1 MANEEQLRDYLR
13 RAANELHETRTLL
26 RDAEDRWHEPVAI
39 VGMQCRYPGGVGSP
53 EELWELVRTGGDAIT
68 GIPSGRGWEHAES
81 AAGGA
86 YRGGFLDDAADF
98 DPGFFGISPR
108 EALAMDPQQRL
119 LLEASWEAVER
130 AGIDPTSL
138 RGSRTGVFVGVIA
151 SDYLSRLPSVP
162 KEVEGHLL
170 TGSLTSVASGRIA
183 YTLGLEGAA
192 VTVDT
197 ACSSSLV
204 ALHLACQAL
213 RAGECDLALA
223 GGATVLATPG
233 AFDEFARQRGLAAD
247 GRCKSFSAGADG
259 TGWSEGVGMLLVER
273 LSDAR
278 RHGHSVLAVV
288 RGSAVNQDGA
298 SNGLTAPNDLAQER
312 VIRQALAGARLSPAD
327 VDAVEAH
334 GTGTVLGD
342 PIEAQAL
349 LATYGQD
356 RPAGRPLHL
365 GSVKSNLGHT
375 QAAAGVAGV
384 IKTVLALRH
393 GLLPRTLHAEEP
405 TPMVDWATGAVEL
418 LTEPVAWPAGERVRR
433 AGVSSFGVSGT
444 NAHVII
450 EEEPA
455 EDRAPAGQEGAA
467 PAPAPVPWVVGARTE
482 AGLRAQAARL
492 RDWALAHPG
501 ARPADVA
508 WSLASGRAVLEH
520 RAVVVGTGT
529 AALAAELGRVADGGG
544 DAPRGAV
551 PRRTGRTAV
560 LFTGQGTR
568 TRGAAREA
576 YEAFPVFAAALDEV
590 CAAFEG
596 VTPFSVREV
605 LLGEPD
611 GPSAPAEDTGVAQP
625 ALFAHEV
632 ALYRLWTA
640 WAPAPDFVAG
650 HSLGEIVAAHVAGAL
665 TLEDAVTL
673 VAARARLMAALPAG
687 GAMLAVGAG
696 EAETAAV
703 LAPLAGVGLAA
714 VNGPASVV
722 VSGTAEAVEQVRA
735 VCAERGWRHTR
746 LPVSHAFHSELMDP
760 VLWKFA
766 AVVDGLRPR
775 RAGIP
780 LVSTVTGA
788 LAAPERLR
796 EPAHWVANLRGT
808 VRFADAVGAL
818 RAAGASEFV
827 ELGPG
832 AVLTPMATACLAAE
846 ETDRTVAVI
855 PTADRGGPTAR
866 SVLTAFGRAF
876 VRGTAVDWAGLTAGT
891 DTDPAA
897 LGRRRVELP
906 TQAFERRRFW
916 LDAGVGVT
924 DAAGLGQGPADHPLL
939 GAVVELADGHGSLF
953 TGLLS
958 LDSHPWL
965 GDHVVLGTVL
975 LPGTAF
981 LELALH
987 AGRRAGCELVEEL
1000 SLEAPLV
1007 LPERGALQ
1015 LQLWLEAPDAG
1026 GRRAVA
1032 IHSRPDTGDAGEPW
1046 TRHAVGTLARA
1057 DGAAPAEPP
1066 ARPPAEEGAVPLD
1079 GFYDWLADAGVA
1091 YGPAF
1096 LGVRAAARH
1105 GEDVYGEIALPE
1117 AVAHDADRF
1126 GIHPALMDA
1135 TQHLLGLAAFA
1146 DRADPGAGP
1155 VSLPFSWR
1163 DVRLFAPGAAAVRA
1177 RLRRTGPETVTLTL
1191 ADAQGRPV
1199 AEIGSLSVRPVSA
1212 EKLRAAATA
1221 RQDPLYAVRWTV
1233 LPHPAQPA
1241 AAPAAG
1247 TWAVVG
1253 DGDLDPAPDASRH
1266 TDLAALARAL
1276 DDGLPAPAVVV
1287 LPWPA
1292 AGGADLPPAQAVHT
1306 AVTRAL
1312 DTVQT
1317 WLADPRLTG
1326 TRLAVVTRGAVS
1338 VGAGDPVRDLAAA
1351 AVGGLVRSAMSENPD
1366 RIVLVD
1372 LDDDPASVSA
1382 LAAATATAAATG
1394 EPQLALRAG
1403 TLYAPRIA
1411 RSATAGSTGSTGAGS
1426 AEATGPA
1433 FDPDGTVLVTGGT
1446 GALGALVA
1454 RHLAEAHGVRRL
1466 LLTSRR
1472 GPAAPGAAEL
1482 AADLTALGVTVEVA
1496 ACDAADRQALAA
1508 LLAAVPAEHPLRA
1521 VVHTAGAVDDGV
1533 IAALTPER
1541 VTPVLRPKVD
1551 AALHLHEL
1559 TRDLDLTAFVLYS
1572 SVAGVIG
1579 SRGQANYAAGNAFL
1593 DALAQHRRAAGL
1605 PGVSLAWG
1613 LWEEESGLM
1622 REDFSTT
1629 DRHRIDRSGVLALS
1643 AEQGLALFD
1652 AALAQDEALL
1662 APVRLDLA
1670 ALRRFDEL
1678 PLILSGL
1685 VPARRRAG
1693 GEEARRLAQRLAGR
1707 PEAEQVQ
1714 LLTDLTRRQAA
1725 VVLGHAGPETVGADR
1740 AFTELGFDSLTALE
1754 MRNRLNT
1761 ATGLRL
1767 PATVLFDYP
1776 SATALARFLR
1786 TELLSLPEYGRA
1798 PAAAPARAV
1807 ADEPIAIV
1815 AMSCRFPGGIASPED
1830 LWRVVADGVDTV
1842 SPLPT
1847 DRGWDLA
1854 GLYDPDPDRSGRFY
1868 TREGAFMRG
1877 IDRFDSELFGI
1888 SPREALAMDP
1898 QQRLLLETSWEAF
1911 ERAGIDP
1918 LSLRGSNTSVFAGLM
1933 YSDYAAGRVQ
1943 DVDDELEAY
1952 IGNGNSFGVA
1962 SGRVA
1967 YTLGLEGAAVTVDSA
1982 CSSSLVSLHWASHA
1996 LRTGECD
2003 LALAGGVTI
2012 MSTPSVFVE
2021 FARQRGLA
2029 PNGRCKSF
2037 AAGADGTAW
2046 GEGIGMLLLER
2057 LSDAR
2062 RNGHPV
2068 LAVVRGSAVNQDG
2081 ASNGLTAPNGPSQQR
2096 VIRQALANARLTTAD
2111 VDAVEAH
2118 GTGTVLGDPIEA
2130 QALLATYGQDR
2141 PEEQPLWLGSV
2152 KSNFGH
2158 TQAAAGVAGVIK
2170 MVMAM
2175 RHGTLPKTLHVDAP
2189 TPHVDWTAG
2198 RVELLAEGRPWPE
2211 LDRPR
2216 RAAVSSFGI
2225 SGTNAHVI
2233 LEQAPS
2239 AEAPAGPSPEAPAG
2253 EPAGVAGVV
2262 PWVLSARTE
2271 GALREQAERLGQW
2284 LTARPDA
2291 GLADAAWSL
2300 AAGRA
2305 TLERRA
2311 VVWGRDGAE
2320 IAAGLR
2326 AVADGTAST
2335 APNAVPG
2342 DAGGPGA
2349 AATGPVFV
2357 FPGQGSQWVGM
2368 AAELLDTSPVF
2379 SAAVEECAGVMDP
2392 LTDWS
2397 LLEVLRDGSGA
2408 LLERVDVVQP
2418 VLFAVMVGLARWW
2431 ESCGV
2436 RPAAVIGHSQGEI
2449 AAAHVA
2455 GLLSLRDAVRVVVL
2469 RAQALRRL
2477 SGTGGGMLSVG
2488 LPAERAADIV
2498 SRDERLSLAAVNG
2511 PSSVVL
2517 SGAVEA
2523 LTAVAERCER
2533 EDVRARWIPVDYAS
2547 HSGHVDPLRDDLRAL
2562 LADVAPLPGRVAMY
2576 STVTGEAVDEPERLA
2591 GPYWYDNLRGT
2602 VRLDAAV
2609 RAALAEGH
2617 TVFLECSPHPGLVV
2631 PLEELIAEAATPGT
2645 VLHTLRRGAGG
2656 PQQLV
2661 AALAAAFA
2669 RGVPVDWAG
2678 LLHRPGVRRADLP
2691 TYAFQGRRYWL
2702 DPDGGTALP
2711 GRAKRSAAPGGD
2723 PVDATLWDTVTTAGA
2738 PGLAALLGVPEDAPL
2753 HEVLP
2758 ALAAWRTRRRADTVA
2773 RSWRYTERWEP
2784 WAGAPAAPGRLTGRW
2799 LVLAPA
2805 DAESRAT
2812 VAGALTA
2819 AGAEVLAPGAGAV
2832 PAGRA
2837 ELAAWLRET
2846 APAGVLLL
2854 PDTGTAPADP
2864 TDALDG
2870 LATLVQALG
2879 DAGLDAPLWCATRG
2893 AASPLGEP
2901 PASTTA
2907 AALWGLGRVAGLEHP
2922 DRWGGLV
2929 DLPGTVDERSCAALA
2944 AVLGAGSAEDE
2955 VAIRPLGTFVRR
2967 LARFPHAEGAPRR
2980 DTPWYPGRTAL
2991 VTGGTGALG
3000 GHVARWLVRGGVEHL
3015 VLAGRR
3021 GEAAPGAADLRE
3033 ELSAAGAEVEIA
3045 ACDVSDREALAAL
3058 LAGLRGRGLRVDTVV
3073 HAAGAEVGGPLD
3085 RMTRASI
3092 AEAVA
3097 AKVGGALALDELLR
3111 EDEAGTFVLFTSGA
3125 GVWGGAGQGAYAA
3138 ANACLDAL
3146 AARRRGEGRAAT
3158 AVAWGR
3164 WAGGG
3169 MSDGE
3174 AVSAALD
3181 RIGVTAM
3188 DPELALEALRQAVE
3202 EDLERVTVADLDW
3215 PRFAVGYT
3223 AARPRPLI
3231 AELVAAA
3238 TPEPAEPEPG
3248 GGARA
3253 PELLRE
3259 RLAGLSADDRNAE
3272 FVTLVR
3278 AEVAAQLG
3286 HADPAEIEPE
3296 RPFRDLG
3303 FDSLAA
3309 VGLRNRLVAATGLEL
3324 PTTLVFDHPTAQALA
3339 DHLGAELFD
3348 DTGRNVSALDELDR
3362 LEAGLAALS
3371 GAADR
3376 DRVADR
3382 LTELAERLRGGQRP
3396 EAEAGRDLHTATDD
3410 EMFDILGE
3418 EFGIS

>member
-26 RDAEDRWHEPVAI
+26 RDAEDRWHEPVAV
-39 VGMQCRYPGGVGSP
+39 VGMQCRYPGGVTSP
-53 EELWELVRTGGDAIT
+53 EELWELLRTGGDAI
-68 GIPSGRGWEHAES
+68 GPIPAGRGWEHAEHT
-81 AAGGA
+81 AGVS
-86 YRGGFLDDAADF
+86 YRGGFLDDAAEF

-130 AGIDPTSL
+130 AGIDPASL

-170 TGSLTSVASGRIA
+170 TGSLVSVASGRIA

-247 GRCKSFSAGADG
+247 GRCKSFAAAADG
-259 TGWSEGVGMLLVER
+259 TGWSEGVGVLLVER

-278 RHGHSVLAVV
+278 RHGHPVLAVV

-312 VIRQALAGARLSPAD
+312 VIRQALANARLTPAD

-349 LATYGQD
+349 LATYGQG
-356 RPAGRPLHL
+356 RSPERPLRL
-365 GSVKSNLGHT
+365 GSVKSNLGHA

-405 TPMVDWATGAVEL
+405 TPHVDWASGHVAL

-444 NAHVII
+444 NVHVIL
-450 EEEPA
+450 EEAPA
-455 EDRAPAGQEGAA
+455 EDEPPAALQSVT
-467 PAPAPVPWVVGARTE
+467 PVPWVVCART
-482 AGLRAQAARL
+482 ASGLRAQAARL
-492 RDWALAHPG
+492 RAWALAHPG
-501 ARPADVA
+501 ARPAEVA
-508 WSLASGRAVLEH
+508 WSLATGRAVLDH
-520 RAVVVGTGT
+520 RAVLVGSELADFTTELG
-529 AALAAELGRVADGGG
+529 ALADGAAEA
-544 DAPRGAV
+544 GA

-568 TRGAAREA
+568 TRGIARAAYR
-576 YEAFPVFAAALDEV
+576 AFPVFAAALDEV

-596 VTPFSVREV
+596 VTPFDVREV
-605 LLGEPD
+605 LLGEPA
-611 GPSAPAEDTGVAQP
+611 GPQAEHEGAEDTGLAQP
-625 ALFAHEV
+625 ALFAYEV

-640 WAPAPDFVAG
+640 WAPAPDHVAG

-665 TLEDAVTL
+665 TLDDAVAL
-673 VAARARLMAALPAG
+673 VAARARLMSALPPG

-696 EAETAAV
+696 EAEAAAV
-703 LAPLAGVGLAA
+703 LAPLTGVGLAA

-735 VCAERGWRHTR
+735 VCAQRGWRHRR

-760 VLWKFA
+760 VLEKFA
-766 AVVDGLRPR
+766 TVVNGLRPR
-775 RAGIP
+775 RPRIP
-780 LVSTVTGA
+780 LASTVTGTV
-788 LAAPERLR
+788 LAPERLGD
-796 EPAHWVANLRGT
+796 PAHWIANLRDT

-818 RAAGASEFV
+818 RAAGVTEFV

-832 AVLTPMATACLAAE
+832 AVLTPMATECLAAE
-846 ETDRTVAVI
+846 EAERTVAVI
-855 PTADRGGPTAR
+855 PTADREGPTAR
-866 SVLTAFGRAF
+866 GFLTALGRAF
-876 VRGTAVDWAGLTAGT
+876 VRGTAVDWAGLTASALTTGAAVPGAA
-891 DTDPAA
+891 TDPAA
-897 LGRRRVELP
+897 LARHRVDLP

-916 LDAGVGVT
+916 LDAGVGAT
-924 DAAGLGQGPADHPLL
+924 DATGLGQRPAEHPLL

-1007 LPERGALQ
+1007 LPERGARQ
-1015 LQLWLEAPDAG
+1015 LQLWLEAPDG
-1026 GRRAVA
+1026 DGRRAVA
-1032 IHSRPDTGDAGEPW
+1032 IHSRPDTGDPAEPW

-1057 DGAAPAEPP
+1057 EAASAPASAPADDLP
-1066 ARPPAEEGAVPLD
+1066 ARPPADATAVPLD
-1079 GFYDWLADAGVA
+1079 GFYDWLADTGVA

-1105 GEDVYGEIALPE
+1105 GAEVYGEIALPE

-1126 GIHPALMDA
+1126 AVHPALMDA
-1135 TQHLLGLAAFA
+1135 TQHLLGIAAFA
-1146 DRADPGAGP
+1146 DRTDPGDGP

-1163 DVRLFAPGAAAVRA
+1163 DVRLFAPGVAAARA
-1177 RLRRTGPETVTLTL
+1177 RLRRTGPESVALTL
-1191 ADAQGRPV
+1191 ADAHGRPV
-1199 AEIGSLSVRPVSA
+1199 AEVGSLSVRPVSPD
-1212 EKLRAAATA
+1212 KLRAAATA
-1221 RQDPLYAVRWTV
+1221 PQDPLYAVRWTA

-1241 AAPAAG
+1241 APGA
-1247 TWAVVG
+1247 WAVLG
-1253 DGDLDPAPDASRH
+1253 DGGLAPVPDATRH
-1266 TDLAALARAL
+1266 SDLAALARAL

-1287 LPWPA
+1287 LPWPTA
-1292 AGGADLPPAQAVHT
+1292 ETPGLPAPEAVHA
-1306 AVTRAL
+1306 AVARAL

-1317 WLADPRLTG
+1317 WLADPRLAA

-1338 VGAGDPVRDLAAA
+1338 VGDDDPVRDLAAA

-1372 LDDDPASVSA
+1372 LDDDPASVPA
-1382 LAAATATAAATG
+1382 LAAATATAADTG
-1394 EPQLALRAG
+1394 EPQLAVRAG

-1411 RSATAGSTGSTGAGS
+1411 RSTPGDAAR
-1426 AEATGPA
+1426 PA

-1446 GALGALVA
+1446 GALGALAA
-1454 RHLAEAHGVRRL
+1454 RHLVTAHGVRRL

-1482 AADLTALGVTVEVA
+1482 AAELTALGATVELA
-1496 ACDAADRQALAA
+1496 ACDVADRAALAA
-1508 LLAAVPAEHPLRA
+1508 LLAAVPAAHPLRA

-1541 VTPVLRPKVD
+1541 CGPVLRPKVD
-1551 AALHLHEL
+1551 AAVHLHEL
-1559 TRDLDLTAFVLYS
+1559 THGLDLTAFVLYS

-1622 REDFSTT
+1622 REDFSAT
-1629 DRHRIDRSGVLALS
+1629 DRHRIDRSGVLPLS
-1643 AEQGLALFD
+1643 AAQGLALFD
-1652 AALAQDEALL
+1652 AALGRPEALL
-1662 APVRLDLA
+1662 APVRLDLT

-1678 PLILSGL
+1678 PVILSAL

-1725 VVLGHAGPETVGADR
+1725 VVLGHSGPETVGADR

-1767 PATVLFDYP
+1767 PATVLFDHP
-1776 SATALARFLR
+1776 SATALARYLR
-1786 TELLSLPEYGRA
+1786 TELLALPEYGRA
-1798 PAAAPARAV
+1798 PAAAPARV
-1807 ADEPIAIV
+1807 TDEPIAVV

-1830 LWRVVADGVDTV
+1830 LWRCVADGVDTV
-1842 SPLPT
+1842 SALPT

-1854 GLYDPDPDRSGRFY
+1854 ELYDPDPDRSGRCY
-1868 TREGAFMRG
+1868 TRQGAFMRG

-1982 CSSSLVSLHWASHA
+1982 CSSSLVALHWASHA

-2029 PNGRCKSF
+2029 PDGRCKSF

-2062 RNGHPV
+2062 RLGHPV

-2096 VIRQALANARLTTAD
+2096 VIRQALANARLTPAD

-2141 PEEQPLWLGSV
+2141 PAERPLWLGSV
-2152 KSNFGH
+2152 KSNVGH

-2175 RHGTLPKTLHVDAP
+2175 RHGVLPKTLHVDAP

-2198 RVELLAEGRPWPE
+2198 RVELLAEGRPWPALE
-2211 LDRPR
+2211 RPR

-2233 LEQAPS
+2233 LEQAPD
-2239 AEAPAGPSPEAPAG
+2239 AAAAGPVAEG
-2253 EPAGVAGVV
+2253 PAGVAGVV

-2271 GALREQAERLGQW
+2271 GALRDQAGRLGQW
-2284 LTARPDA
+2284 LTGRPA
-2291 GLADAAWSL
+2291 AELSEGELAEGGLADGEIADAAWSL

-2305 TLERRA
+2305 ALERRA

-2320 IAAGLR
+2320 LAAGLR

-2335 APNAVPG
+2335 APNAVAG

-2349 AATGPVFV
+2349 TVTGPVFV
-2357 FPGQGSQWVGM
+2357 FPGQGSQWAGM
-2368 AAELLDTSPVF
+2368 AAELLAASPVF
-2379 SAAVEECAGVMDP
+2379 AAAVEECAAVMDP

-2397 LLEVLRDGSGA
+2397 LLDVLRDGSGA
-2408 LLERVDVVQP
+2408 LLERVDVVQAA
-2418 VLFAVMVGLARWW
+2418 LFAVMVGLARWW

-2436 RPAAVIGHSQGEI
+2436 RPSAVIGHSQGEI

-2455 GLLSLRDAVRVVVL
+2455 GLLSLEDAARVVVL
-2469 RAQALRRL
+2469 RSRALRKV
-2477 SGTGGGMLSVG
+2477 SGGGMLSVG
-2488 LPAERAADIV
+2488 V
-2498 SRDERLSLAAVNG
+2498 
-2511 PSSVVL
+2511 
-2517 SGAVEA
+2517 GA
-2523 LTAVAERCER
+2523 
-2533 EDVRARWIPVDYAS
+2533 
-2547 HSGHVDPLRDDLRAL
+2547 
-2562 LADVAPLPGRVAMY
+2562 
-2576 STVTGEAVDEPERLA
+2576 
-2591 GPYWYDNLRGT
+2591 
-2602 VRLDAAV
+2602 
-2609 RAALAEGH
+2609 
-2617 TVFLECSPHPGLVV
+2617 
-2631 PLEELIAEAATPGT
+2631 
-2645 VLHTLRRGAGG
+2645 
-2656 PQQLV
+2656 
-2661 AALAAAFA
+2661 
-2669 RGVPVDWAG
+2669 
-2678 LLHRPGVRRADLP
+2678 
-2691 TYAFQGRRYWL
+2691 
-2702 DPDGGTALP
+2702 
-2711 GRAKRSAAPGGD
+2711 
-2723 PVDATLWDTVTTAGA
+2723 
-2738 PGLAALLGVPEDAPL
+2738 
-2753 HEVLP
+2753 
-2758 ALAAWRTRRRADTVA
+2758 
-2773 RSWRYTERWEP
+2773 
-2784 WAGAPAAPGRLTGRW
+2784 
-2799 LVLAPA
+2799 
-2805 DAESRAT
+2805 
-2812 VAGALTA
+2812 
-2819 AGAEVLAPGAGAV
+2819 
-2832 PAGRA
+2832 
-2837 ELAAWLRET
+2837 
-2846 APAGVLLL
+2846 
-2854 PDTGTAPADP
+2854 
-2864 TDALDG
+2864 
-2870 LATLVQALG
+2870 
-2879 DAGLDAPLWCATRG
+2879 
-2893 AASPLGEP
+2893 
-2901 PASTTA
+2901 
-2907 AALWGLGRVAGLEHP
+2907 
-2922 DRWGGLV
+2922 
-2929 DLPGTVDERSCAALA
+2929 
-2944 AVLGAGSAEDE
+2944 
-2955 VAIRPLGTFVRR
+2955 
-2967 LARFPHAEGAPRR
+2967 
-2980 DTPWYPGRTAL
+2980 
-2991 VTGGTGALG
+2991 
-3000 GHVARWLVRGGVEHL
+3000 
-3015 VLAGRR
+3015 
-3021 GEAAPGAADLRE
+3021 
-3033 ELSAAGAEVEIA
+3033 
-3045 ACDVSDREALAAL
+3045 
-3058 LAGLRGRGLRVDTVV
+3058 
-3073 HAAGAEVGGPLD
+3073 
-3085 RMTRASI
+3085 
-3092 AEAVA
+3092 
-3097 AKVGGALALDELLR
+3097 
-3111 EDEAGTFVLFTSGA
+3111 
-3125 GVWGGAGQGAYAA
+3125 
-3138 ANACLDAL
+3138 
-3146 AARRRGEGRAAT
+3146 
-3158 AVAWGR
+3158 
-3164 WAGGG
+3164 
-3169 MSDGE
+3169 
-3174 AVSAALD
+3174 
-3181 RIGVTAM
+3181 
-3188 DPELALEALRQAVE
+3188 
-3202 EDLERVTVADLDW
+3202 
-3215 PRFAVGYT
+3215 
-3223 AARPRPLI
+3223 
-3231 AELVAAA
+3231 
-3238 TPEPAEPEPG
+3238 
-3248 GGARA
+3248 
-3253 PELLRE
+3253 
-3259 RLAGLSADDRNAE
+3259 
-3272 FVTLVR
+3272 
-3278 AEVAAQLG
+3278 
-3286 HADPAEIEPE
+3286 
-3296 RPFRDLG
+3296 
-3303 FDSLAA
+3303 
-3309 VGLRNRLVAATGLEL
+3309 
-3324 PTTLVFDHPTAQALA
+3324 
-3339 DHLGAELFD
+3339 
-3348 DTGRNVSALDELDR
+3348 
-3362 LEAGLAALS
+3362 
-3371 GAADR
+3371 
-3376 DRVADR
+3376 
-3382 LTELAERLRGGQRP
+3382 
-3396 EAEAGRDLHTATDD
+3396 
-3410 EMFDILGE
+3410 
-3418 EFGIS
+3418 

>member
-13 RAANELHETRTLL
+13 RAANELRETRTLL

-68 GIPSGRGWEHAES
+68 GLPSGRGWEHAES
-81 AAGGA
+81 AAGTS

-233 AFDEFARQRGLAAD
+233 AFDEFSRQRGLAAD
-247 GRCKSFSAGADG
+247 GRCKSFSAAADG

-312 VIRQALAGARLSPAD
+312 VIRQALASARLTPAD

-349 LATYGQD
+349 LATYGRD
-356 RPAGRPLHL
+356 RPDGRPLRL

-405 TPMVDWATGAVEL
+405 TPMVDWASGSVAL
-418 LTEPVAWPAGERVRR
+418 LTEPAAWSAGERVRR

-455 EDRAPAGQEGAA
+455 EDRAPDTGPADPAPPAAA
-467 PAPAPVPWVVGARTE
+467 PSPAPVPWVVSARTE

-492 RDWALAHPG
+492 RDWALAHPD

-520 RAVVVGTGT
+520 RAVLVGNEP
-529 AALAAELGRVADGGG
+529 AALAGELGRVADGGA
-544 DAPRGAV
+544 DAPQGAA

-568 TRGAAREA
+568 TRGIAREA
-576 YEAFPVFAAALDEV
+576 YAAFPVFAAALDEV

-611 GPSAPAEDTGVAQP
+611 GASTEDTGIAQP
-625 ALFAHEV
+625 ALFAYEV

-640 WAPAPDFVAG
+640 WAPAPDHVAG

-696 EAETAAV
+696 EAEAAAL
-703 LAPLAGVGLAA
+703 LAPFAGVGLAA

-722 VSGTAEAVEQVRA
+722 VSGTAEAIEQVRA
-735 VCAERGWRHTR
+735 ACAERRWRHTR
-746 LPVSHAFHSELMDP
+746 LPVSHAFHSALMDP
-760 VLWKFA
+760 VLEKFA
-766 AVVDGLRPR
+766 SVVDGLRPR

-780 LVSTVTGA
+780 LASTVTGA
-788 LAAPERLR
+788 IATPERLR
-796 EPAHWVANLRGT
+796 DPAHWIANLRGT

-818 RAAGASEFV
+818 RAAGATEFV

-832 AVLTPMATACLAAE
+832 AVLTPMVTECLAAE
-846 ETDRTVAVI
+846 EADRTIAVI
-855 PTADRGGPTAR
+855 PTADREGPTAR
-866 SVLTAFGRAF
+866 GILTALGRAF
-876 VRGTAVDWAGLTAGT
+876 VRGTAVDWAALTAGT
-891 DTDPAA
+891 VTDPAA

-916 LDAGVGVT
+916 LDAGIGVT
-924 DAAGLGQGPADHPLL
+924 DATGLGQGPADHPLL
-939 GAVVELADGHGSLF
+939 GAMVELADGHGSLF

-1015 LQLWLEAPDAG
+1015 LQLWLEAPDGG

-1032 IHSRPDTGDAGEPW
+1032 IHSRPDTGDAAEPW

-1057 DGAAPAEPP
+1057 DGTAPAESPT
-1066 ARPPAEEGAVPLD
+1066 RPPAEEAAVPLD

-1096 LGVRAAARH
+1096 LGVRAATRH

-1135 TQHLLGLAAFA
+1135 TQHLLGIAAFA

-1163 DVRLFAPGAAAVRA
+1163 DVRLFAPGAAAARA
-1177 RLRRTGPETVTLTL
+1177 RLRRTGPEAVTLTL
-1191 ADAQGRPV
+1191 ADAHGRPI
-1199 AEIGSLSVRPVSA
+1199 AEVGSLAVRPVSA

-1221 RQDPLYAVRWTV
+1221 RQDPLYAVRWTA

-1241 AAPAAG
+1241 APTPG

-1253 DGDLDPAPDASRH
+1253 DGDLAPGPDASRH

-1292 AGGADLPPAQAVHT
+1292 AGAPGLPPAQAVHA

-1312 DTVQT
+1312 GTVQT

-1338 VGAGDPVRDLAAA
+1338 VGADDPVRDLAAA

-1382 LAAATATAAATG
+1382 LAAATATAAETG

-1403 TLYAPRIA
+1403 VLYAPRIA
-1411 RSATAGSTGSTGAGS
+1411 RSAP
-1426 AEATGPA
+1426 AEATRPA

-1454 RHLAEAHGVRRL
+1454 RHLVAVHGVRRI

-1472 GPAAPGAAEL
+1472 GPSAPGAADL
-1482 AADLTALGVTVEVA
+1482 AADLAALGAAVEVA
-1496 ACDAADRQALAA
+1496 ACDVADRAALEA

-1541 VTPVLRPKVD
+1541 IGPVLRPKVD
-1551 AALHLHEL
+1551 AAVHLHEL

-1593 DALAQHRRAAGL
+1593 DALAQHRRAVGL

-1622 REDFSTT
+1622 REDFTAT

-1678 PLILSGL
+1678 PVILGGL

-1725 VVLGHAGPETVGADR
+1725 VVLGHSGPETVGADR

-1798 PAAAPARAV
+1798 PAAVPARAV
-1807 ADEPIAIV
+1807 DEPIAIV

-1830 LWRVVADGVDTV
+1830 LWRCVADGVDTV

-2068 LAVVRGSAVNQDG
+2068 LAIVRGSAVNQDG

-2096 VIRQALANARLTTAD
+2096 VIRQALANARLSTAD

-2141 PEEQPLWLGSV
+2141 PEDRPLWLGSV

-2170 MVMAM
+2170 MVMAL
-2175 RHGTLPKTLHVDAP
+2175 RHGLLPKTLHVDAP

-2198 RVELLAEGRPWPE
+2198 RVEVLAEGRPWPE

-2233 LEQAPS
+2233 LEQAPA
-2239 AEAPAGPSPEAPAG
+2239 AEAPAGPSAE

-2271 GALREQAERLGQW
+2271 GALRDQAERLGQW
-2284 LTARPDA
+2284 LTSHPDA
-2291 GLADAAWSL
+2291 RLADAAWSL

-2326 AVADGTAST
+2326 AVADGRAST

-2357 FPGQGSQWVGM
+2357 FPGQGSQWAGM
-2368 AAELLDTSPVF
+2368 AVELLDASPVF
-2379 SAAVEECAGVMDP
+2379 AAAVEECAGVMDP

-2455 GLLSLRDAVRVVVL
+2455 GLLSLEDAVRLVVS
-2469 RAQALRRL
+2469 RSRALR
-2477 SGTGGGMLSVG
+2477 GVTGGGMLSVG
-2488 LPAERAADIV
+2488 VDAERAAELVAEDG
-2498 SRDERLSLAAVNG
+2498 RLSLAAVNG

-2517 SGAVEA
+2517 SGEIEA
-2523 LTAVAERCER
+2523 LTAVVERCER
-2533 EDVRARWIPVDYAS
+2533 EEVRARWIPVDYAS
-2547 HSGHVDPLRDDLRAL
+2547 HSAYMDAVRDEVVELSAGVRPLA
-2562 LADVAPLPGRVAMY
+2562 GRVPMY
-2576 STVTGEAVDEPERLA
+2576 STVTGEAVDSPDRLA
-2591 GPYWYDNLRGT
+2591 GSYWFDNLRGT

-2617 TVFLECSPHPGLVV
+2617 TLFVECSPHPGLVV
-2631 PLEELIAEAATPGT
+2631 PLEDLVAEAAAPGT
-2645 VLHTLRRGAGG
+2645 VLHTLRRDAGG
-2656 PQQLV
+2656 PHQLV

-2678 LLHRPGVRRADLP
+2678 LLHRPGVRRVDLP

-2711 GRAKRSAAPGGD
+2711 GRAKRSAAPGTD
-2723 PVDATLWDTVTTAGA
+2723 PVDGALWDTVTTSDA
-2738 PGLAALLGVPEDAPL
+2738 PGLAALLDVREDAPL

-2758 ALAAWRTRRRADTVA
+2758 ALAVWRTRRRADTVV

-2784 WAGAPAAPGRLTGRW
+2784 WTDAPAAPGRLTGRW

-2805 DAESRAT
+2805 DPDLRAT
-2812 VAGALTA
+2812 AADALTA
-2819 AGAEVLAPGAGAV
+2819 AGAEALAPEPGRV
-2832 PAGRA
+2832 PAERA
-2837 ELAAWLRET
+2837 DLAAWLRET

-2854 PDTGTAPADP
+2854 PDPGPAQADP
-2864 TDALDG
+2864 TPALYG

-2901 PASTTA
+2901 PASATA

-2929 DLPGTVDERSCAALA
+2929 DLPEVVDERSAATLA
-2944 AVLGAGSAEDE
+2944 AVLGAGTAEDE
-2955 VAIRPLGTFVRR
+2955 IAIRPLGTFVRR

-2980 DTPWYPGRTAL
+2980 DTPWQAGRTAL

-3000 GHVARWLVRGGVEHL
+3000 GHVARWLVRTGAEHL
-3015 VLAGRR
+3015 VLVGRR
-3021 GEAAPGAADLRE
+3021 GETAPGAAELRE
-3033 ELSAAGAEVEIA
+3033 ELTAAGAEVEIA
-3045 ACDVSDREALAAL
+3045 ACDVSDREAVADLLAA
-3058 LAGLRGRGLRVDTVV
+3058 LRGRGLRLDTVV

-3085 RMTRASI
+3085 RMTRESV

-3111 EDEAGTFVLFTSGA
+3111 ADEPATFVLFTSGA

-3138 ANACLDAL
+3138 ANAYLDAL

-3169 MSDGE
+3169 MSDAE

-3181 RIGVTAM
+3181 RVGVAAM
-3188 DPELALEALRQAVE
+3188 DPALALEALRQAVE
-3202 EDLERVTVADLDW
+3202 EDLERVTVAALDW

-3231 AELVAAA
+3231 AELAAA
-3238 TPEPAEPEPG
+3238 ETPASAEPEPG
-3248 GGARA
+3248 AGARA

-3259 RLAGLSADDRNAE
+3259 RLARLSADDRHGE
-3272 FVTLVR
+3272 FVALVC

-3286 HADPAEIEPE
+3286 HTDPAEIEPE

-3309 VGLRNRLVAATGLEL
+3309 VGLRNRLVAATGLDL

-3339 DHLGAELFD
+3339 GHLGAELFD
-3348 DTGRNVSALDELDR
+3348 DTARNVSALDELDR

-3382 LTELAERLRGGQRP
+3382 LTELADRLRGGERP
-3396 EAEAGRDLHTATDD
+3396 PADAGRDLRTATDA

>member
-1 MANEEQLRDYLR
+1 MA
-13 RAANELHETRTLL
+13 
-26 RDAEDRWHEPVAI
+26 
-39 VGMQCRYPGGVGSP
+39 
-53 EELWELVRTGGDAIT
+53 
-68 GIPSGRGWEHAES
+68 
-81 AAGGA
+81 
-86 YRGGFLDDAADF
+86 
-98 DPGFFGISPR
+98 
-108 EALAMDPQQRL
+108 
-119 LLEASWEAVER
+119 
-130 AGIDPTSL
+130 
-138 RGSRTGVFVGVIA
+138 
-151 SDYLSRLPSVP
+151 
-162 KEVEGHLL
+162 
-170 TGSLTSVASGRIA
+170 
-183 YTLGLEGAA
+183 
-192 VTVDT
+192 
-197 ACSSSLV
+197 
-204 ALHLACQAL
+204 
-213 RAGECDLALA
+213 
-223 GGATVLATPG
+223 
-233 AFDEFARQRGLAAD
+233 
-247 GRCKSFSAGADG
+247 G
-259 TGWSEGVGMLLVER
+259 TG
-273 LSDAR
+273 A
-278 RHGHSVLAVV
+278 
-288 RGSAVNQDGA
+288 
-298 SNGLTAPNDLAQER
+298 
-312 VIRQALAGARLSPAD
+312 
-327 VDAVEAH
+327 
-334 GTGTVLGD
+334 
-342 PIEAQAL
+342 
-349 LATYGQD
+349 
-356 RPAGRPLHL
+356 
-365 GSVKSNLGHT
+365 
-375 QAAAGVAGV
+375 
-384 IKTVLALRH
+384 
-393 GLLPRTLHAEEP
+393 
-405 TPMVDWATGAVEL
+405 
-418 LTEPVAWPAGERVRR
+418 
-433 AGVSSFGVSGT
+433 
-444 NAHVII
+444 
-450 EEEPA
+450 
-455 EDRAPAGQEGAA
+455 
-467 PAPAPVPWVVGARTE
+467 
-482 AGLRAQAARL
+482 
-492 RDWALAHPG
+492 
-501 ARPADVA
+501 
-508 WSLASGRAVLEH
+508 
-520 RAVVVGTGT
+520 
-529 AALAAELGRVADGGG
+529 
-544 DAPRGAV
+544 
-551 PRRTGRTAV
+551 
-560 LFTGQGTR
+560 
-568 TRGAAREA
+568 
-576 YEAFPVFAAALDEV
+576 
-590 CAAFEG
+590 
-596 VTPFSVREV
+596 
-605 LLGEPD
+605 
-611 GPSAPAEDTGVAQP
+611 SAPAE
-625 ALFAHEV
+625 
-632 ALYRLWTA
+632 
-640 WAPAPDFVAG
+640 
-650 HSLGEIVAAHVAGAL
+650 S
-665 TLEDAVTL
+665 
-673 VAARARLMAALPAG
+673 
-687 GAMLAVGAG
+687 
-696 EAETAAV
+696 
-703 LAPLAGVGLAA
+703 
-714 VNGPASVV
+714 
-722 VSGTAEAVEQVRA
+722 
-735 VCAERGWRHTR
+735 
-746 LPVSHAFHSELMDP
+746 PV
-760 VLWKFA
+760 
-766 AVVDGLRPR
+766 
-775 RAGIP
+775 
-780 LVSTVTGA
+780 
-788 LAAPERLR
+788 
-796 EPAHWVANLRGT
+796 
-808 VRFADAVGAL
+808 
-818 RAAGASEFV
+818 
-827 ELGPG
+827 
-832 AVLTPMATACLAAE
+832 
-846 ETDRTVAVI
+846 
-855 PTADRGGPTAR
+855 
-866 SVLTAFGRAF
+866 
-876 VRGTAVDWAGLTAGT
+876 
-891 DTDPAA
+891 
-897 LGRRRVELP
+897 
-906 TQAFERRRFW
+906 
-916 LDAGVGVT
+916 
-924 DAAGLGQGPADHPLL
+924 
-939 GAVVELADGHGSLF
+939 
-953 TGLLS
+953 
-958 LDSHPWL
+958 
-965 GDHVVLGTVL
+965 
-975 LPGTAF
+975 
-981 LELALH
+981 
-987 AGRRAGCELVEEL
+987 
-1000 SLEAPLV
+1000 
-1007 LPERGALQ
+1007 
-1015 LQLWLEAPDAG
+1015 
-1026 GRRAVA
+1026 
-1032 IHSRPDTGDAGEPW
+1032 
-1046 TRHAVGTLARA
+1046 
-1057 DGAAPAEPP
+1057 
-1066 ARPPAEEGAVPLD
+1066 RPPADEGAVPLD

-1096 LGVRAAARH
+1096 LGVRAATRH

-1126 GIHPALMDA
+1126 GVHPALMDA
-1135 TQHLLGLAAFA
+1135 TQHLLGIAAFA

-1177 RLRRTGPETVTLTL
+1177 RLRRTGPEAVTLTL
-1191 ADAQGRPV
+1191 ADTQGRPV
-1199 AEIGSLSVRPVSA
+1199 AEVGSLSVRPVSA

-1221 RQDPLYAVRWTV
+1221 RQDPLYAVRWTA

-1241 AAPAAG
+1241 APAAG
-1247 TWAVVG
+1247 SWAVVG
-1253 DGDLDPAPDASRH
+1253 DGDLAPGPEASRH

-1276 DDGLPAPAVVV
+1276 DGGLPTPALVV
-1287 LPWPA
+1287 LSWPA
-1292 AGGADLPPAQAVHT
+1292 AGTPGPPPAEAVHA

-1312 DTVQT
+1312 ETVQT
-1317 WLADPRLTG
+1317 WLAEPRLTG
-1326 TRLAVVTRGAVS
+1326 TRLAVVTRRAVS
-1338 VGAGDPVRDLAAA
+1338 VGADDPVRDLAAA

-1372 LDDDPASVSA
+1372 LDDDPASASA

-1403 TLYAPRIA
+1403 ALYAPRII
-1411 RSATAGSTGSTGAGS
+1411 RSGP
-1426 AEATGPA
+1426 AEAARPA

-1454 RHLAEAHGVRRL
+1454 RHLAAVHGVRRL

-1472 GPAAPGAAEL
+1472 GPSAPGAAEL
-1482 AADLTALGVTVEVA
+1482 VADLAALGAEVEVA
-1496 ACDAADRQALAA
+1496 ACDVADRQALAA

-1541 VTPVLRPKVD
+1541 VGPVLRPKVD
-1551 AALHLHEL
+1551 AVLHLHEL

-1593 DALAQHRRAAGL
+1593 DAFAQYRRAAGL

-1622 REDFSTT
+1622 REDFTAT

-1678 PLILSGL
+1678 PVILGAL

-1693 GEEARRLAQRLAGR
+1693 GEEARRLVQRLAGR

-1725 VVLGHAGPETVGADR
+1725 VVLGHSGPETVGADR

-1786 TELLSLPEYGRA
+1786 TELLSLPGFGRA
-1798 PAAAPARAV
+1798 PAAVPARV
-1807 ADEPIAIV
+1807 TDEPIAIV
-1815 AMSCRFPGGIASPED
+1815 AMSCRFPGDIASPEE
-1830 LWRVVADGVDTV
+1830 LWRCVADGVDTV

-2068 LAVVRGSAVNQDG
+2068 LAIVRGSAVNQDG

-2096 VIRQALANARLTTAD
+2096 VIRQALANARLSTAD
-2111 VDAVEAH
+2111 VDVVEAH
-2118 GTGTVLGDPIEA
+2118 GTGTTLGDPIEA

-2141 PEEQPLWLGSV
+2141 PEDRPLWLGSV

-2170 MVMAM
+2170 MVMAL
-2175 RHGTLPKTLHVDAP
+2175 RHGLLPKTLHVDAP

-2233 LEQAPS
+2233 LEQAPA
-2239 AEAPAGPSPEAPAG
+2239 AEAPAGPAAEA
-2253 EPAGVAGVV
+2253 PAGVAGVV

-2271 GALREQAERLGQW
+2271 GALRDQADRLGQW

-2326 AVADGTAST
+2326 AVTDGTAST
-2335 APNAVPG
+2335 APNALPG

-2357 FPGQGSQWVGM
+2357 FPGQGSQWAGM
-2368 AAELLDTSPVF
+2368 AVELLDASPVF
-2379 SAAVEECAGVMDP
+2379 AAAVEECAGVMDP

-2408 LLERVDVVQP
+2408 LLDRVDVVQP

-2455 GLLSLRDAVRVVVL
+2455 GLLSLEDAIRVVVR
-2469 RAQALRRL
+2469 RAQALRRV

-2488 LPAERAADIV
+2488 VSADSAAELLAD
-2498 SRDERLSLAAVNG
+2498 DERLSLAAVNG

-2523 LTAVAERCER
+2523 LAAVAERCER

-2547 HSGHVDPLRDDLRAL
+2547 HSAHMDALHDDLRAL
-2562 LADVAPLPGRVAMY
+2562 QADLAPLPGRVPMY
-2576 STVTGEAVDEPERLA
+2576 STLTGEAVDSPDRLA
-2591 GPYWYDNLRGT
+2591 GSYWFDNLRGT
-2602 VRLDAAV
+2602 VRLDKAV
-2609 RAALAEGH
+2609 RTALGEGH

-2631 PLEELIAEAATPGT
+2631 PLEDLIAAAAAPGT

-2656 PQQLV
+2656 PEQLV
-2661 AALAAAFA
+2661 TALAAAFG

-2678 LLHRPGVRRADLP
+2678 LLHRRGVRRVDLP

-2711 GRAKRSAAPGGD
+2711 GRAKRSAAPSGD
-2723 PVDATLWDTVTTAGA
+2723 PVDGTLWDAVTASDA
-2738 PGLAALLGVPEDAPL
+2738 AGLAALLDVREDAPL

-2758 ALAAWRTRRRADTVA
+2758 ALAGWRTRRRADTAV

-2784 WAGAPAAPGRLTGRW
+2784 WTDAPAVPGRLTGRW

-2805 DAESRAT
+2805 DTEPRAT
-2812 VAGALTA
+2812 VADALTA
-2819 AGAEVLAPGAGAV
+2819 AGAEVLAPGAGEV
-2832 PAGRA
+2832 PTDRA

-2854 PDTGTAPADP
+2854 PDPGPERADP
-2864 TDALDG
+2864 TLALYG
-2870 LATLVQALG
+2870 LAVLVQSLG

-2893 AASPLGEP
+2893 AASPLGEA
-2901 PASTTA
+2901 PADLTA

-2929 DLPGTVDERSCAALA
+2929 DLPEAVDERSAAILS
-2944 AVLGAGSAEDE
+2944 AVLGARSVEDE
-2955 VAIRPLGTFVRR
+2955 IAIRPLGTFVRR

-2980 DTPWYPGRTAL
+2980 DTPWQAGRTAL

-3000 GHVARWLVRGGVEHL
+3000 GHVARWLVRAGAEHL

-3021 GEAAPGAADLRE
+3021 GEAAPGAAELRE
-3033 ELSAAGAEVEIA
+3033 
-3045 ACDVSDREALAAL
+3045 
-3058 LAGLRGRGLRVDTVV
+3058 
-3073 HAAGAEVGGPLD
+3073 
-3085 RMTRASI
+3085 
-3092 AEAVA
+3092 
-3097 AKVGGALALDELLR
+3097 
-3111 EDEAGTFVLFTSGA
+3111 
-3125 GVWGGAGQGAYAA
+3125 
-3138 ANACLDAL
+3138 
-3146 AARRRGEGRAAT
+3146 
-3158 AVAWGR
+3158 
-3164 WAGGG
+3164 
-3169 MSDGE
+3169 
-3174 AVSAALD
+3174 
-3181 RIGVTAM
+3181 
-3188 DPELALEALRQAVE
+3188 
-3202 EDLERVTVADLDW
+3202 
-3215 PRFAVGYT
+3215 
-3223 AARPRPLI
+3223 
-3231 AELVAAA
+3231 
-3238 TPEPAEPEPG
+3238 
-3248 GGARA
+3248 
-3253 PELLRE
+3253 
-3259 RLAGLSADDRNAE
+3259 
-3272 FVTLVR
+3272 
-3278 AEVAAQLG
+3278 
-3286 HADPAEIEPE
+3286 
-3296 RPFRDLG
+3296 
-3303 FDSLAA
+3303 
-3309 VGLRNRLVAATGLEL
+3309 
-3324 PTTLVFDHPTAQALA
+3324 
-3339 DHLGAELFD
+3339 
-3348 DTGRNVSALDELDR
+3348 
-3362 LEAGLAALS
+3362 
-3371 GAADR
+3371 
-3376 DRVADR
+3376 
-3382 LTELAERLRGGQRP
+3382 
-3396 EAEAGRDLHTATDD
+3396 
-3410 EMFDILGE
+3410 
-3418 EFGIS
+3418 